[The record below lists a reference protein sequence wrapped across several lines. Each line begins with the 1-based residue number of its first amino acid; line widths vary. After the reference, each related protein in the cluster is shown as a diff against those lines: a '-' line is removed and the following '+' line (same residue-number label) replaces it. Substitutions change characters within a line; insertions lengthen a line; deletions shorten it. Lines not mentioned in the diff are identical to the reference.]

1 MAVIS
6 PYSSTFSNT
15 YKELNDLVNQGDL
28 QSGKERLEFIK
39 SKGLNPNDFKK
50 ALKEYDELKEKEPNR
65 FRPSFE
71 VDRPGV
77 AVTRVAGATLG
88 YDNAKISAYTTNETA
103 GQISV
108 VASTI
113 DVDNFYHNYKGER
126 SGGAY
131 TLLIDGVT
139 SVTEIKA
146 LFIARHDAFR
156 PASSP
161 SKQKIISSVYRNNF
175 LI

>member
-50 ALKEYDELKEKEPNR
+50 ALKEYEVLKEKEPNR

-71 VDRPGV
+71 VDKPGV
-77 AVTRVAGATLG
+77 AVTRVAL
-88 YDNAKISAYTTNETA
+88 
-103 GQISV
+103 SV
-108 VASTI
+108 P
-113 DVDNFYHNYKGER
+113 
-126 SGGAY
+126 
-131 TLLIDGVT
+131 L
-139 SVTEIKA
+139 
-146 LFIARHDAFR
+146 
-156 PASSP
+156 
-161 SKQKIISSVYRNNF
+161 
-175 LI
+175 